1 VVRGLEPAAEIT
13 LFFGR
18 YAWDGQEMTVAIRQ
32 QLETDLRVALKAR
45 DRSRISVLRSTLSAV
60 ANAEAVDPSRA
71 QTASGLL
78 GDVERTQLS
87 EVEMRTI
94 VARERDE
101 LLSDADHMRS
111 LGRPEA
117 DELAA
122 KAAILDAHLLP

>member
-1 VVRGLEPAAEIT
+1 MV
-13 LFFGR
+13 
-18 YAWDGQEMTVAIRQ
+18 VAIRK
-32 QLETDLRVALKAR
+32 QLQTELREALKTR

-60 ANAEAVDPSRA
+60 ANAEAVDPSEAR
-71 QTASGLL
+71 TAAGLL
-78 GDVERTQLS
+78 GDVERRPLS

-117 DELAA
+117 HELAA